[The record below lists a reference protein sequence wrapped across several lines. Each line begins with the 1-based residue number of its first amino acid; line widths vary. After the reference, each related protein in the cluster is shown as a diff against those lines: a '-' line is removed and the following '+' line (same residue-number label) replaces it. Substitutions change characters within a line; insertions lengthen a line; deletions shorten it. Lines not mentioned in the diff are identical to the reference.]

1 MFGWIYNLLKLLLLL
16 VLPFILLIRGA
27 VYFHGEY
34 DWLPGASLLISGA
47 ITTVLLFIY
56 LTFMYGRVTGK
67 IGSGNVLKRRSMIA
81 LLLVLGYSIYGLFFL
96 SNTNAKSSEVRS
108 EFTNLHP
115 IVRLSISTI
124 LFLDHDLII
133 TDAKR
138 RPEDYKKMGLS
149 TKKRSLHYKQK
160 SSGYVHAVDIRTNDR
175 SELRNTLLIW
185 YFKCMGLNTLRHGG
199 TADHLHISL
208 KSHDSPGAI

>member
-1 MFGWIYNLLKLLLLL
+1 MLGWIYNLLKLLLLL

-27 VYFHGEY
+27 VYFHSEY
-34 DWLPGASLLISGA
+34 AWFPSVSLIASGA

-67 IGSGNVLKRRSMIA
+67 IGSTNALKRRSIIA
-81 LLLVLGYSIYGLFFL
+81 LLLVLGYSVYGLFFL
-96 SNTNAKSSEVRS
+96 SNTNAKSSEVHS
-108 EFTNLHP
+108 EFTKLHP

-138 RPEDYKKMGLS
+138 QPEDYKKMGLK
-149 TKKRSLHYKQK
+149 TKKRSLHYKQ
-160 SSGYVHAVDIRTNDR
+160 SSGYAHAVDIRTNSR
-175 SELRNTLLIW
+175 SELRNTLLKC
-185 YFKCMGLNTLRHGG
+185 YFKLMGLNTLRHGG
-199 TADHLHISL
+199 TGDHLHISL
-208 KSHDSPGAI
+208 DSHDSPGAI

>member
-1 MFGWIYNLLKLLLLL
+1 MLGWIYNLLKLLLLL
-16 VLPFILLIRGA
+16 ILPFILLIRGA
-27 VYFHGEY
+27 VYFHSEY
-34 DWLPGASLLISGA
+34 TLIPSASLIASGA

-56 LTFMYGRVTGK
+56 LTFMYGRMTGR

-96 SNTNAKSSEVRS
+96 SNTNAKSAEVRS

-124 LFLDHDLII
+124 LFIDRDLII

-138 RPEDYKKMGLS
+138 LPEDYKKMGLK
-149 TKKRSLHYKQK
+149 TKKRSLHYKQ
-160 SSGYVHAVDIRTNDR
+160 SSGYVHAVDIRTNGR

-199 TADHLHISL
+199 TGDHLHISL
-208 KSHDSPGAI
+208 DSRDSPGAI

>member
-1 MFGWIYNLLKLLLLL
+1 MLGWIYNLLKLLLLL

-27 VYFHGEY
+27 VYFHSEY
-34 DWLPGASLLISGA
+34 TLLPGASLIISGA

-67 IGSGNVLKRRSMIA
+67 IGSTNALKRRSVIA

-96 SNTNAKSSEVRS
+96 SNTNAKSSEVHS
-108 EFTNLHP
+108 EFTKLHP

-138 RPEDYKKMGLS
+138 QPEDYKKMGLK
-149 TKKRSLHYKQK
+149 TKKRSLHYKQ
-160 SSGYVHAVDIRTNDR
+160 STGYVHAVDIRTNGR

-199 TADHLHISL
+199 TGDHLHISL
-208 KSHDSPGAI
+208 DSRDSPGAI

>member
-27 VYFHGEY
+27 VYFHSEY
-34 DWLPGASLLISGA
+34 TLLPGASLIVSGA

-56 LTFMYGRVTGK
+56 LTFMYGQVTGK
-67 IGSGNVLKRRSMIA
+67 IGNGNALRRRSVIA
-81 LLLVLGYSIYGLFFL
+81 LFLVLGYSIYGLFFL
-96 SNTNAKSSEVRS
+96 SNINAKTAKVRS

-124 LFLDHDLII
+124 LFLDHDLIL
-133 TDAKR
+133 TDTKR
-138 RPEDYKKMGLS
+138 QPEDYKKMGLK
-149 TKKRSLHYKQK
+149 TKKRSLHYKQ
-160 SSGYVHAVDIRTNDR
+160 STGYVHAVDIRTNGR
-175 SELRNTLLIW
+175 SELRNTLLKW

-199 TADHLHISL
+199 TGNHLHISL
-208 KSHDSPGAI
+208 DSHDSPGAI